1 MKPNILFLLMLLLS
15 LPLHAE
21 EIDRAENTLILDE
34 TAIANLKLEFA
45 EADEIS
51 FEETIFALG
60 QLEVLP
66 GKRAIVSSRI
76 SGRAFSVLALP
87 HQSVDEGD
95 EVAWIE
101 SRQPG
106 DPPPTIMLT
115 APISGLIS
123 RVDIAVGQPVSPD
136 QTLMEIIDLTTV
148 EASAQVPQHL
158 SGRLALG
165 QTARIRLS
173 AFPDEVF
180 EATLAHLAPIADQA
194 SGTLEAA
201 FHLPNPDLRLR
212 PGMRAEFSIIVSTRD
227 DVVAI
232 PRGAVQ
238 GNPANRFVF
247 IKDYELPNAFVK
259 VPVVLGAQNDEHIE
273 VLQGLLPGDEVV
285 TRGAYSLAFAGQ
297 GSVSLREAMDAAH
310 GHPHN
315 DDGTEMTPEQL
326 AAQDSDHD
334 HDHPTTVA
342 SWNPL
347 TTVFA
352 GTSGLFLALL
362 ILTTLR
368 RPTLNHAGSDQSVG
382 SI

>member
-1 MKPNILFLLMLLLS
+1 MKLSHLLLLLFLLS
-15 LPLHAE
+15 LPLHADE
-21 EIDRAENTLILDE
+21 TNRVANTLILDE
-34 TAIANLKLEFA
+34 TAIANLQIEFD

-51 FEETIFALG
+51 FEEIVFALG

-76 SGRAFSVLALP
+76 PGRAFSVLALP
-87 HQSVDEGD
+87 HQTVDEGD

-123 RVDIAVGQPVSPD
+123 RVDIAVGQPVSAD

-158 SGRLALG
+158 AGRLALG

-180 EATLAHLAPIADQA
+180 EATLAHLAPIAD
-194 SGTLEAA
+194 STTGTLEAA

-227 DVVAI
+227 DVMAI

-238 GNPANRFVF
+238 GNAASRFVF

-259 VPVVLGAQNDEHIE
+259 VPVVLGAQNDAHIE

-315 DDGTEMTPEQL
+315 DDGSEMTPEQL
-326 AAQDSDHD
+326 AAQDGDHD
-334 HDHPTTVA
+334 HHHPTTGPT
-342 SWNPL
+342 WNLL
-347 TTVFA
+347 TTFFA
-352 GTSGLFLALL
+352 GTSGLLLALL

-368 RPTLNHAGSDQSVG
+368 GSGVESTRSDKSV
-382 SI
+382 

>member
-1 MKPNILFLLMLLLS
+1 MNRFFLYLLGLLFSSPLS
-15 LPLHAE
+15 AAGP
-21 EIDRAENTLILDE
+21 DRAATTLILDE
-34 TAIANLKLEFA
+34 TAIANLQLEFA
-45 EADEIS
+45 EADEIA
-51 FEETIFALG
+51 FEETVFALG
-60 QLEVLP
+60 HLNVLP

-76 SGRAFSVLALP
+76 PGRAFSVLALP
-87 HQSVDEGD
+87 HQAVDEGD

-106 DPPPTIMLT
+106 DPPPTIPLT

-123 RVDIAVGQPVSPD
+123 RIDLAVGQPVSPD
-136 QTLMEIIDLTTV
+136 QTLMEILDLSTV

-158 SGRLALG
+158 AGRLTLG

-180 EATLAHLAPIADQA
+180 EATLAHLAPIADA
-194 SGTLEAA
+194 TTGTLEAA

-212 PGMRAEFSIIVSTRD
+212 PGMRAEFSIVVSTRN
-227 DVVAI
+227 DVMAI
-232 PRGAVQ
+232 PRQAVQ
-238 GNPANRFVF
+238 GDAIHRFVF

-259 VPVVLGAQNDEHIE
+259 VPVVLGAQNDESIE

-326 AAQDSDHD
+326 AAQETGHG
-334 HDHPTTVA
+334 HGLDHPTT
-342 SWNPL
+342 SPTWNLL
-347 TTVFA
+347 TTFFA
-352 GTSGLFLALL
+352 ATTGLLLALL
-362 ILTTLR
+362 VVLSFKHR
-368 RPTLNHAGSDQSVG
+368 EVAA
-382 SI
+382 

>member
-1 MKPNILFLLMLLLS
+1 MKLSHLLLLLFLLS
-15 LPLHAE
+15 LPLHADE
-21 EIDRAENTLILDE
+21 TNRVANTLILDE
-34 TAIANLKLEFA
+34 TAIANLQIEFD

-51 FEETIFALG
+51 FEEIVFALG

-76 SGRAFSVLALP
+76 PGRAFSVLALP
-87 HQSVDEGD
+87 HQTVDEGD

-158 SGRLALG
+158 AGRLALG

-180 EATLAHLAPIADQA
+180 EATLAHLAPIAD
-194 SGTLEAA
+194 STTGTLEAA

-227 DVVAI
+227 DVMAI

-238 GNPANRFVF
+238 GNAASRFVF

-259 VPVVLGAQNDEHIE
+259 VPVVLGAQNDAHIE

-315 DDGTEMTPEQL
+315 DDGSEMTPEQL
-326 AAQDSDHD
+326 AAQDGDHD
-334 HDHPTTVA
+334 HHHPTTGPT
-342 SWNPL
+342 WNLL
-347 TTVFA
+347 TTFFA
-352 GTSGLFLALL
+352 GTSGLLLALL

-368 RPTLNHAGSDQSVG
+368 GSGVESTRSDKSV
-382 SI
+382 